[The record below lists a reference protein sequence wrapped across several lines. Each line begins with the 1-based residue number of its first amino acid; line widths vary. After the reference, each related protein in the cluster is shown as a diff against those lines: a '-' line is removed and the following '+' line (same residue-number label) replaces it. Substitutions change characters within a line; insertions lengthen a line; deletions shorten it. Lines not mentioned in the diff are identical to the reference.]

1 MHHFLRIIFVNEETI
16 AAYTSFIQSISSRPS
31 RRKKNICF
39 NPFLHGKLLQWYAQN
54 LPTTEGLVTLFLRAN
69 IQDDVPEY
77 ASLYFAGG
85 ATSWG
90 ADPCAMTR
98 LGDTNVYYIQLA
110 LDSKVKEYD
119 SYKVGFG
126 YNDKL
131 SEESVRC
138 GNIPGIDW
146 DYVATECGS
155 NLQFVWDGKNTLVD
169 LGVFTFNKMLTDG
182 DLANWIVTGSF
193 ADWATTTDNADYIF
207 TKANNFTVSLE
218 LHTGD
223 EFKFKRNEEGW
234 DNYYLS
240 PDIKGPSNYV
250 SIDEDGTI
258 RAVHDC
264 KVWITLSGVYTFNLS
279 LVNVESE

>member
-1 MHHFLRIIFVNEETI
+1 M
-16 AAYTSFIQSISSRPS
+16 P
-31 RRKKNICF
+31 
-39 NPFLHGKLLQWYAQN
+39 QN

-69 IQDDVPEY
+69 IQDDIPEY

-131 SEESVRC
+131 SEESVRS
-138 GNIPGIDW
+138 GYTPGINW
-146 DYVATECGS
+146 DFVATECGS

-169 LGVFTFNKMLTDG
+169 LGVFTFNKMLTGG

-193 ADWATTTDNADYIF
+193 AEWATTTDNADYIF
-207 TKANNFTVSLE
+207 TKDNNFTVSLE
-218 LHTGD
+218 LHAGD

-234 DNYYLS
+234 DYYYLS

>member
-1 MHHFLRIIFVNEETI
+1 M
-16 AAYTSFIQSISSRPS
+16 P
-31 RRKKNICF
+31 
-39 NPFLHGKLLQWYAQN
+39 QN

-110 LDSKVKEYD
+110 LDSNVKEYN

-126 YNDKL
+126 YNDKV
-131 SEESVRC
+131 SEESARC
-138 GNIPGIDW
+138 GKSLGINW

-155 NLQFVWDGKNTLVD
+155 NLQFIWDGKQTLVD
-169 LGVFTFNKMLTDG
+169 LGVFTFNKMVTDG

-207 TKANNFTVSLE
+207 TKANNFTVCLE
-218 LHTGD
+218 LHEGD
-223 EFKFKRNEEGW
+223 EFKFKRNEEDDWSSYNLYPQIVG
-234 DNYYLS
+234 NASY
-240 PDIKGPSNYV
+240 ISNSEGGNICV
-250 SIDEDGTI
+250 T
-258 RAVHDC
+258 HDC
-264 KVWITLSGVYTFNLS
+264 KVTIK
-279 LVNVESE
+279 LVFERQFELTISELE